1 MDSKKIILH
10 DHYNRAFTLAEDFIK
25 GKIKGKNIMLIIGPT
40 GVGKTTLRHQ
50 LLRKWYGNP
59 MDWPSG
65 KLRAVEVMATQTEN
79 AYFKSSA
86 LAESIHR
93 ELFSPD
99 LRFLKPIDAGNE
111 YDSYCKSQ
119 MELAD
124 IAGLSVKYRNITE
137 TRIWP
142 ILIKLAKQREVEMI
156 SIEHADA
163 LSKNHANQ
171 QPAEHM
177 RNLMSVNE
185 TIGSRLILTSATNGY
200 KLWQG
205 DREVCDRM
213 YIVPLY
219 PYDLGIPAESL
230 SFMKLLLAISS
241 SYEFEPTDLFKS
253 MYQEIAAVTGTTVRD
268 IVSLFDMAKLNAAH
282 SMRTKIRKSDLMTV
296 MPSFADCKDI
306 HFDIE
311 LFRSKVKPC
320 SAKDLKLLIDKHVT
334 IK

>member
-1 MDSKKIILH
+1 MESKKIILH
-10 DHYNRAFTLAEDFIK
+10 DHYNRAFTLAEDFMK

-50 LLRKWYGNP
+50 LLRKYYGNP
-59 MDWPSG
+59 MNWPSG
-65 KLRAVEVMATQTEN
+65 KLRAIEVMATQTEN

-99 LRFLKPIDAGNE
+99 LRFLKPNDADDE
-111 YDSYCKSQ
+111 YDSYVKSQ

-124 IAGLSVKYRNITE
+124 IAGLSVKYRYITE

-219 PYDLGIPAESL
+219 PYDLGVQEESL

-241 SYEFEPTDLFKS
+241 NYEFEPTNLFKL
-253 MYQEIAAVTGTTVRD
+253 MYKKIAAVTGTTIRD

-282 SMRTKIRKSDLMTV
+282 SKRTKIRKSDLLAV
-296 MPSFADCKDI
+296 IPSFEDCVNI
-306 HFDIE
+306 HLDIE
-311 LFRSKVKPC
+311 TFRSKVKPC
-320 SAKDLKLLIDKHVT
+320 STKQLNLLLNKYMS
-334 IK
+334 KK

>member
-59 MDWPSG
+59 MDWASG

-219 PYDLGIPAESL
+219 PYDLGVPAESL

-241 SYEFEPTDLFKS
+241 SYEFEPADLFKS
-253 MYQEIAAVTGTTVRD
+253 MYQEISAVTGTTVRD
-268 IVSLFDMAKLNAAH
+268 IVALFDMAKLNAAH

-320 SAKDLKLLIDKHVT
+320 SAKDLKLLIAKHVT
-334 IK
+334 IT

>member
-1 MDSKKIILH
+1 MASNQIITH
-10 DHYNRAFTLAEDFIK
+10 AHYNRAFTLAEDFIK
-25 GKIKGKNIMLIIGPT
+25 GKIRKKNIMLIIGPT

-59 MDWPSG
+59 MKWPSG
-65 KLRAVEVMATQTEN
+65 RLRTIEVMATQTEN
-79 AYFKSSA
+79 AYFKSSS
-86 LAESIHR
+86 LAENLHR

-99 LRFLKPIDAGNE
+99 LRFLKPNDAGDE
-111 YDSYCKSQ
+111 YDYYCKNQ

-124 IAGLSVKYRNITE
+124 IAGFSVNYRATPE
-137 TRIWP
+137 KRVWP
-142 ILIKLAKQREVEMI
+142 IVAKLAKQREIEMI

-171 QPAEHM
+171 EPAEHM

-185 TIGSRLILTSATNGY
+185 NIRSRLILTSATNGY

-205 DREVCDRM
+205 ERQVCARL

-219 PYDLGIPAESL
+219 PYDLGIPSESHN
-230 SFMKLLLAISS
+230 FKKLLLAISLN
-241 SYEFEPTDLFKS
+241 YEFEPTRLYMK
-253 MYQEIAAVTGTTVRD
+253 MYKEIAAVTGTTIRD
-268 IVSLFDMAKLNAAH
+268 IVSLFDMAKSIAIH
-282 SMRTKIRKSDLMTV
+282 SNRSKIRVSDLMAV

-306 HFDIE
+306 HSDIE

-320 SAKDLKLLIDKHVT
+320 SAKDLKLLIAKHVT
-334 IK
+334 IT

>member
-1 MDSKKIILH
+1 MKSKKIILH
-10 DHYNRAFTLAEDFIK
+10 DHYTRAYILAEDFFK
-25 GKIKGKNIMLIIGPT
+25 GEIKGKNIMLIIGPS

-59 MDWPSG
+59 MDWLSG
-65 KLRAVEVMATQTEN
+65 KLRAIEVMATQAEN
-79 AYFKSSA
+79 SYFKSSA

-99 LRFLKPIDAGNE
+99 LRFLKPIDASYE
-111 YDSYCKSQ
+111 FDSYCRRM

-124 IAGLSVKYRNITE
+124 ISGLSVNYRNSTE
-137 TRIWP
+137 KSIWP

-185 TIGSRLILTSATNGY
+185 TIGSKLILTSATNGY

-205 DREVCDRM
+205 DREICDRM

-219 PYDLGIPAESL
+219 PYDLRVPAENL

-241 SYEFEPTDLFKS
+241 NYEFEPADLFKS
-253 MYQEIAAVTGTTVRD
+253 MYKEIAAATGTTLRD
-268 IVSLFDMAKLNAAH
+268 IVALFDMAKLNAAH
-282 SMRTKIRKSDLMTV
+282 SKRFKIQKSDLMAV
-296 MPSFADCKDI
+296 MPSFADCRDI
-306 HFDIE
+306 HNDIE

-320 SAKDLKLLIDKHVT
+320 SARDLKLLIDKHVSPL
-334 IK
+334 